1 MVRKK
6 KYDPIKIR
14 FKELKNGNKSIYLD
28 YMVDGKRIN
37 EYLKMYLLPGR
48 TPEEKRLNEHTLC
61 AVSNVKAQRLTNIA
75 WNKDANDG
83 VSDKR
88 RLLFD
93 VIDEYAG
100 FRLKRGTKS
109 ARSTYGNLKRHISLI
124 STNLRLWEINLDFV
138 TALAENMMNNERTKS
153 GEPLARATVTGTI
166 SSLSCVL

>member
-88 RLLFD
+88 RLRK
-93 VIDEYAG
+93 VY
-100 FRLKRGTKS
+100 RL
-109 ARSTYGNLKRHISLI
+109 
-124 STNLRLWEINLDFV
+124 
-138 TALAENMMNNERTKS
+138 
-153 GEPLARATVTGTI
+153 
-166 SSLSCVL
+166 